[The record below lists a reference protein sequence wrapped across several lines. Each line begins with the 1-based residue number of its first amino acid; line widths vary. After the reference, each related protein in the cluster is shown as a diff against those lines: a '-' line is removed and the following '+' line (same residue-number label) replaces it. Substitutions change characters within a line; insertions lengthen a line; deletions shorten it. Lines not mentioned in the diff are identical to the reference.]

1 MSGAPTPLYR
11 PRPAHPGRPPL
22 CARALNPPPPSP
34 SRLPPPGQAAHWGTP
49 RKIAGLIPFQ
59 FVFLSRFGQALVSW
73 FKGPLPGAPRS
84 VGAAHALLRPIMRP
98 IFGVVEALFAF
109 QLALRGVRAP
119 PLDVV
124 ADFYG
129 FAQVL
134 DGSFQQRAAD
144 GRVRVVRGEGGAL
157 SRGGLALRGA
167 PEGAAPL
174 PCDLV
179 VAATGFKKG
188 YQYLPAGARESLLRC
203 AGGGEDGLYLFR
215 CILPTGV
222 ADLAFVGS
230 EVATISNVAT
240 HGIQA
245 EWLTRVLQGRVALP
259 AAAEMQRSVDA
270 QAQWARAW
278 MPATPSRAS
287 LVLLHQIHYHDALL
301 KDMAVKHRRKGG
313 LGVAEVFMPYRPS
326 DYFGI
331 VGSK

>member
-1 MSGAPTPLYR
+1 M
-11 PRPAHPGRPPL
+11 
-22 CARALNPPPPSP
+22 
-34 SRLPPPGQAAHWGTP
+34 
-49 RKIAGLIPFQ
+49 IPFQ

-84 VGAAHALLRPIMRP
+84 VGVAHALLRPIMRP

-109 QLALRGVRAP
+109 QLALRGARAP

-129 FAQVL
+129 FGQVL
-134 DGSFQQRAAD
+134 DSTFQERAAD
-144 GRVRVVRGEGGAL
+144 GRIRVVRGEGGAL
-157 SRGGLALRGA
+157 TRGGLALRGA
-167 PEGAAPL
+167 GEGAAPL

-188 YQYLPAGARESLLRC
+188 YQYLPEGARGSLLRG
-203 AGGGEDGLYLFR
+203 AGGGEDGLYLYR
-215 CILPTGV
+215 NIIPTGV
-222 ADLAFVGS
+222 QDLAFVGS

-259 AAAEMQRSVDA
+259 AAADMQRSVDA
-270 QAQWARAW
+270 QAAWARAW
-278 MPATPSRAS
+278 MPATPSRAN
-287 LVLLHQIHYHDALL
+287 LVLLHQTHYHDALL
-301 KDMAVKHRRKGG
+301 KDMGVPHRRKGG
-313 LGVAEVFMPYRPS
+313 LGVAEVLMPYRPA

-331 VGSK
+331 VGT